1 MRPIFKLMKFK
12 TNYLL
17 HILFL
22 VLWCCA
28 FIIIAFLPKYD
39 SEEVVVAPP
48 TQKSE
53 FFPKENVQSRNE
65 YLRQVLANPT
75 TGTVPANALEME
87 QSFAKELNF
96 QAYLARFK
104 RSKFGGSTSSS
115 NNQLTWSS
123 LGPNNV
129 GGRTRAVALD
139 VTNENIIVAGGVS
152 GGVWRS
158 ENGGQTWTK
167 TTTPEQLHSVT
178 CIVQDIRPGKENV
191 WYYGTGELVGNSTRA
206 PGAPFRGDGI
216 YKSIDGGR
224 SWQPLPSTKVNDPD
238 NFSSPF
244 MYVWDITINP
254 NSIDDEI
261 IAAIYGGIIR
271 SADGGQTW
279 STVLGNSL
287 YELGGGIDLNIL
299 SSIFYTDIHRTDNG
313 VFYASLSRSTNVS
326 GIFSPLA
333 GVYLSTDGISW
344 FRVVTHS
351 RLPYRRT
358 ELGSSLSNPNVVY
371 FLSDTGIGH
380 QLLKYDSNTGLS
392 ADLSRSIPDG
402 SNDIESFDS
411 QSSYDLFVRVHPNNP
426 DIVYLGGT
434 NLYRSTDGFATQST
448 TALIGGYS
456 AADTDARYENHHPDQ
471 HDLVFLP
478 SDPNVMI
485 SANDGGLFRTDDNL
499 ASTVAY
505 QSLNNGYITTQYY
518 TVTLSQSANDDFA
531 FGGLQDNGTLLSG
544 FNADNNAVRLIG
556 GDGGFTASTKFGINY
571 YSSFQN
577 GQVYR
582 LTLNPNLGLNSFAR
596 VDPVGAGTNP
606 AQPILFINPF
616 VLDNNNG
623 NRMFYAGGDFI
634 WRNKNLSQIPSGDQ
648 SKTSVNWDRLDRTS
662 LEFGSVSALET
673 STIPENILYYGSSDG
688 KLFKVLNAHSD
699 EYEVAEITSDLFPL
713 GAYINAIAVNPTDG
727 DELVVVFSN
736 YQVLSVFRSRDA
748 GSSFESISG
757 NLEDDP
763 MGTGA
768 GPSVRWAEIVPK
780 ISGEIDYYLATSI
793 GLFSATFVDGDNTI
807 WNQEGAATIGNVPV
821 NMLDYRRSDGKVV
834 AATHGNGLYSSRI
847 DGVLPERVAPN
858 NSKLTVQSA
867 FPNPFVSDI
876 AINFNVPETDFIRI
890 RVYDTRGRVI
900 KTIASGLGF
909 KGENEIF
916 WDATDVSNSSVPAG
930 VYIIRIEYRDQ
941 IEALKVICS
950 R

>member
-1 MRPIFKLMKFK
+1 
-12 TNYLL
+12 
-17 HILFL
+17 
-22 VLWCCA
+22 
-28 FIIIAFLPKYD
+28 
-39 SEEVVVAPP
+39 
-48 TQKSE
+48 
-53 FFPKENVQSRNE
+53 
-65 YLRQVLANPT
+65 
-75 TGTVPANALEME
+75 
-87 QSFAKELNF
+87 
-96 QAYLARFK
+96 
-104 RSKFGGSTSSS
+104 
-115 NNQLTWSS
+115 
-123 LGPNNV
+123 
-129 GGRTRAVALD
+129 
-139 VTNENIIVAGGVS
+139 
-152 GGVWRS
+152 
-158 ENGGQTWTK
+158 
-167 TTTPEQLHSVT
+167 
-178 CIVQDIRPGKENV
+178 
-191 WYYGTGELVGNSTRA
+191 
-206 PGAPFRGDGI
+206 
-216 YKSIDGGR
+216 
-224 SWQPLPSTKVNDPD
+224 
-238 NFSSPF
+238 
-244 MYVWDITINP
+244 
-254 NSIDDEI
+254 
-261 IAAIYGGIIR
+261 
-271 SADGGQTW
+271 
-279 STVLGNSL
+279 
-287 YELGGGIDLNIL
+287 
-299 SSIFYTDIHRTDNG
+299 
-313 VFYASLSRSTNVS
+313 
-326 GIFSPLA
+326 
-333 GVYLSTDGISW
+333 
-344 FRVVTHS
+344 
-351 RLPYRRT
+351 
-358 ELGSSLSNPNVVY
+358 
-371 FLSDTGIGH
+371 
-380 QLLKYDSNTGLS
+380 
-392 ADLSRSIPDG
+392 
-402 SNDIESFDS
+402 
-411 QSSYDLFVRVHPNNP
+411 
-426 DIVYLGGT
+426 
-434 NLYRSTDGFATQST
+434 
-448 TALIGGYS
+448 
-456 AADTDARYENHHPDQ
+456 
-471 HDLVFLP
+471 
-478 SDPNVMI
+478 
-485 SANDGGLFRTDDNL
+485 
-499 ASTVAY
+499 
-505 QSLNNGYITTQYY
+505 
-518 TVTLSQSANDDFA
+518 
-531 FGGLQDNGTLLSG
+531 
-544 FNADNNAVRLIG
+544 
-556 GDGGFTASTKFGINY
+556 
-571 YSSFQN
+571 
-577 GQVYR
+577 
-582 LTLNPNLGLNSFAR
+582 
-596 VDPVGAGTNP
+596 
-606 AQPILFINPF
+606 
-616 VLDNNNG
+616 
-623 NRMFYAGGDFI
+623 MFYAGGDFI